1 VIATFG
7 IEDVERFRVVVARR
21 LGLQFE
27 DARSGFLGEVL
38 RRRLEATRQA
48 CTSYLHDV
56 EGEDALAELGA
67 LAKELTVSETYFFRN
82 IDQFHAFSQHV
93 VPERIRER
101 GPGGRL
107 RLLSAGCASGE
118 EAYSLAIT
126 LQETL
131 GASRKSSI
139 LAVDVNPGILEK
151 ARRARFSS
159 WSLRETPPDV
169 QHRWFAP
176 AGRDVVLDESIRT
189 AVKFERHNLAE
200 DDPELWQPEAYDVV
214 FCRNVIMYFTPHG
227 ARAIVERITRSLA
240 PGGYLFLGHAETL
253 RGLSSDFRLC
263 HTHGT
268 FYYQRKRD
276 QELTSQREQSPQW
289 LSETPGRGGPEPS
302 AVPASL
308 EEPDTWVDAIRL
320 GAERVQRLTE
330 SPQLRAVART
340 ALGPGPA
347 RQGWNLGPPLELL
360 RQERF
365 ADALGLVE
373 ALPPEATSDPDVLLL
388 QAALLTQSGLLES
401 AQETC
406 RRLLDIDELN
416 AGARYLLA
424 LCYEGS
430 GKRRDA
436 VDQDRAAIYLDPEFA
451 MPHVHLGLLAR
462 RVRDVRTARR
472 EFGQASTLLQREDA
486 SRILLFGGGFSR
498 GALITLCRA
507 ELLSSGASS

>member
-1 VIATFG
+1 VITFG
-7 IEDVERFRVVVARR
+7 IDDVERFRVVVARR

-48 CTSYLHDV
+48 CTSYLHHV
-56 EGEDALAELGA
+56 EGADASAELGA
-67 LAKELTVSETYFFRN
+67 LAQELTVSETYFFRN
-82 IDQFHAFSQHV
+82 IDQFHACSQHV
-93 VPERIRER
+93 APERIRVR
-101 GPGGRL
+101 GPGVRL
-107 RLLSAGCASGE
+107 RVLSAGCASGE
-118 EAYSLAIT
+118 EAYSLAIA
-126 LQETL
+126 LQEPP
-131 GASRKSSI
+131 GSSRESSI
-139 LAVDVNPGILEK
+139 LAIDVNPGILEK

-169 QHRWFAP
+169 QRRWFTH

-189 AVKFERHNLAE
+189 AVKFERRNLAE

-214 FCRNVIMYFTPHG
+214 FCRNVIMYFTPPA
-227 ARAIVERITRSLA
+227 ARAVVERITRSLA

-268 FYYQRKRD
+268 FYYQRACSR
-276 QELTSQREQSPQW
+276 ELTGQRAPSAPHR
-289 LSETPGRGGPEPS
+289 LSETPARGGPEPS

-308 EEPDTWVDAIRL
+308 EGTDTWVDAIHL
-320 GAERVQRLTE
+320 AAERVQRLTG
-330 SPQLRAVART
+330 SPRLRAVART
-340 ALGPGPA
+340 APGSGPA
-347 RQGWNLGPPLELL
+347 RRRWDLGPPLELL
-360 RQERF
+360 RRERF

-373 ALPPEATSDPDVLLL
+373 ALPSEAISDPDVLLL
-388 QAALLTQSGLLES
+388 QAALLTHSGLLES
-401 AQETC
+401 AQEAC
-406 RRLLDIDELN
+406 RRLLGIDELN

-424 LCYEGS
+424 LCSEGS
-430 GKRRDA
+430 GNRGDA

-462 RVRDVRTARR
+462 RVRDVETARR

-498 GALITLCRA
+498 EALITLCRA